1 MDDPTAP
8 PGRLTTYRRAG
19 LTFDVTDEG
28 PLDGE
33 VIVLL
38 HGFPQR
44 ATSWSKVRPLLHEAG
59 YRTVAPDQRGY
70 SPGARPPRRGDYRLG
85 ALVDDVVALIEEIGA
100 VPVHVVGHD
109 WGAAVAWSLAAAHP
123 DRVAVLTTVSVPHP
137 RAMMDSLRRPDQLRR
152 SWYMGFFQLPWLPER
167 VLSGRLGERFLAAAG
182 MGRDSIARYRSEI
195 VAAGALSGG
204 LNWYRAMAMS
214 NPKGLGRRVR
224 VPTTHVWSDGDTALG
239 RTGAER
245 SAAYVVGDYRLE
257 VLQGISHW
265 IPDEA
270 PERLAAIILGRG
282 STGAL

>member
-1 MDDPTAP
+1 MNHPMSAD
-8 PGRLTTYRRAG
+8 RLTTYTHDG

-44 ATSWSKVRPLLHEAG
+44 ATSWDGVRPTLHDAG

-85 ALVDDVVALIEEIGA
+85 ALVDDVVALITAIG
-100 VPVHVVGHD
+100 VGPVHVVGHD

-123 DRVAVLTTVSVPHP
+123 EQVRTLTSVSVPHP
-137 RAMMDSLRRPDQLRR
+137 QAMMASLRTLDQLRR
-152 SWYMGFFQLPWLPER
+152 SWYMGFFWLPWLPER
-167 VLSGRLGERFLAAAG
+167 TLSGPLGERFLTGAG
-182 MGRDSIARYRSEI
+182 MDRAGIARYRREI
-195 VAAGALSGG
+195 VADGALPGG
-204 LNWYRAMAMS
+204 LNWYRATLLS

-224 VPTTHVWSDGDTALG
+224 VPTTHVWSDGDSALG
-239 RTGAER
+239 RAGAEL
-245 SAAYVVGDYRLE
+245 SARYVVADYRLE
-257 VLQGISHW
+257 ILPGVSHW

-270 PERLAAIILGRG
+270 PERLAEVILARVSPGL
-282 STGAL
+282 S